1 MNNNNLRATS
11 NLAMLEIVA
20 RKLGQLNNDV
30 VYVGGC
36 TTALFINNPLSLDV
50 RPTDDVDCIVDIV
63 SRTEYYKFSDAL
75 SKLGFKQSME
85 DSVICRWRYDGI
97 MLDVMPT
104 DQKILGFGNPWYKE
118 ALSQATSHQ
127 IAQDL
132 SIQSITAP
140 YFLATKIEAFRD
152 RGKNDLFASHDFE
165 DIITVIAGR
174 LDVTQEIALVNN
186 NLKNH
191 LKSAFEE
198 ILKNENFERA
208 LPGHL
213 NDGPMTI
220 TMQRVQIVKDRIKK
234 IISL

>member
-1 MNNNNLRATS
+1 MSNNNYRATS

-20 RKLGQLNNDV
+20 RKLDQLNNDV

-36 TTALFINNPLSLDV
+36 TTALFINDPLSLDV
-50 RPTDDVDCIVDIV
+50 RHTDDVDCIIDVV
-63 SRTEYYKFSDAL
+63 SRSEYYKFADKL
-75 SKLGFKQSME
+75 NKLGFKQSME

-97 MLDVMPT
+97 MLDIMPT
-104 DQKILGFGNPWYKE
+104 DEKIFGFGNPWYKE
-118 ALSQATSHQ
+118 ALSQIISHQ
-127 IAQDL
+127 IANDL

-152 RGKNDLFASHDFE
+152 RGKNDLLASHDFE

-174 LDVTQEIALVNN
+174 TSIAQEVALANN
-186 NLKNH
+186 NLKAH
-191 LKSAFEE
+191 LKLAFKEF
-198 ILKNENFERA
+198 LKNDQFEHV

-213 NDGPMTI
+213 NDGPMSI
-220 TMQRVQIVKDRIKK
+220 TMQRVKLVQDRIRK